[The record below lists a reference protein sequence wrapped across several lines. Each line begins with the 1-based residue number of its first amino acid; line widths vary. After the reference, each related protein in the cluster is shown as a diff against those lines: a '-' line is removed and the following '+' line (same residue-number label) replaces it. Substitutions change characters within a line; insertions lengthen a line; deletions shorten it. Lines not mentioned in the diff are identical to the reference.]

1 VDIWNL
7 GYELAGVVGVHPG
20 PWSLRELLAA
30 VKGRQRELWN
40 HTSSLLAQL
49 AEIHRDPKK
58 RPRPYD
64 AAEIHPMRD
73 RKKPV
78 VKTIS
83 SEELKEII

>member
-1 VDIWNL
+1 VWSL
-7 GYELAGVVGVHPG
+7 GYELAGVIGVHPG

-58 RPRPYD
+58 RSRPYD
-64 AAEIHPMRD
+64 AAEIHPMSG
-73 RKKPV
+73 RKKV
-78 VKTIS
+78 VKTVS
-83 SEELKEII
+83 TDELREIL